1 MDFLSCLF
9 GSELAIPVIAASL
22 IGGLI
27 SVTGT
32 IVGRVLVALGVGVV
46 TYTGVQTGIDS
57 LLSNLDS
64 AISGVPADILGLLGF
79 MRVFLSC
86 LFGSELVGRVLVA
99 LGVFLSCLF
108 GSELAFI
115 HDAD

>member
-1 MDFLSCLF
+1 MAL
-9 GSELAIPVIAASL
+9 PVIAASL

-46 TYTGVQTGIDS
+46 TYTGVQLGIDS

-79 MRVFLSC
+79 MRVGEAINIIISAMSARML
-86 LFGSELVGRVLVA
+86 LNGLQGDTIKKWVLK
-99 LGVFLSCLF
+99 
-108 GSELAFI
+108 
-115 HDAD
+115 

>member
-1 MDFLSCLF
+1 MAL
-9 GSELAIPVIAASL
+9 PVIAASL

-46 TYTGVQTGIDS
+46 TYTGVQVGIDS

-79 MRVFLSC
+79 MRVGVAMNIIISAMSARML
-86 LFGSELVGRVLVA
+86 LNGLQGDTIKKWVLK
-99 LGVFLSCLF
+99 
-108 GSELAFI
+108 
-115 HDAD
+115 

>member
-1 MDFLSCLF
+1 MAL
-9 GSELAIPVIAASL
+9 PVIAASL

-46 TYTGVQTGIDS
+46 TYTGVQAGIDS
-57 LLSNLDS
+57 LLANLDS

-79 MRVFLSC
+79 MRVGEAMNIIISAMSARML
-86 LFGSELVGRVLVA
+86 LNGLQGDTIKKWVLK
-99 LGVFLSCLF
+99 
-108 GSELAFI
+108 
-115 HDAD
+115 

>member
-1 MDFLSCLF
+1 M
-9 GSELAIPVIAASL
+9 AIPVIVASL

-46 TYTGVQTGIDS
+46 TYTGVQVGIDS

-79 MRVFLSC
+79 MRVGEAMNIIISAMSARML
-86 LFGSELVGRVLVA
+86 LNGLQGDTIKKWVLK
-99 LGVFLSCLF
+99 
-108 GSELAFI
+108 
-115 HDAD
+115 

>member
-1 MDFLSCLF
+1 MAL
-9 GSELAIPVIAASL
+9 PVIAASL

-46 TYTGVQTGIDS
+46 TYTGVQVGIDS

-79 MRVFLSC
+79 MRVGEAMNIIISAMSARML
-86 LFGSELVGRVLVA
+86 LNGLQGDTIKKWVLK
-99 LGVFLSCLF
+99 
-108 GSELAFI
+108 
-115 HDAD
+115 

>member
-1 MDFLSCLF
+1 MAL
-9 GSELAIPVIAASL
+9 PVIAASL

-46 TYTGVQTGIDS
+46 TYTGVQVGIDS

-79 MRVFLSC
+79 MRVGEAMNIVISAMSARML
-86 LFGSELVGRVLVA
+86 LNGLQGDTIKKWVLK
-99 LGVFLSCLF
+99 
-108 GSELAFI
+108 
-115 HDAD
+115 

>member
-1 MDFLSCLF
+1 MAL
-9 GSELAIPVIAASL
+9 PVIAASL

-32 IVGRVLVALGVGVV
+32 IVGRVLVSLGVGVV
-46 TYTGVQTGIDS
+46 TYTGVQVGIDS

-79 MRVFLSC
+79 MRVGEAMNIIISAMSARML
-86 LFGSELVGRVLVA
+86 LNGLQGDTIKKWVLK
-99 LGVFLSCLF
+99 
-108 GSELAFI
+108 
-115 HDAD
+115 

>member
-1 MDFLSCLF
+1 M
-9 GSELAIPVIAASL
+9 AIPVIAATL

-46 TYTGVQTGIDS
+46 TYTGVQVGIDS

-64 AISGVPADILGLLGF
+64 AVSGVPADILGLLGF
-79 MRVFLSC
+79 MRVGEAMNIIISAMSARML
-86 LFGSELVGRVLVA
+86 LNGLQGDTIKKWVLK
-99 LGVFLSCLF
+99 
-108 GSELAFI
+108 
-115 HDAD
+115 

>member
-1 MDFLSCLF
+1 MAL
-9 GSELAIPVIAASL
+9 PVIAASL

-46 TYTGVQTGIDS
+46 TYTGVQVGIDS

-79 MRVFLSC
+79 MRVGEAMNITEIRKPGAYFRNWNFYRRTPNSD
-86 LFGSELVGRVLVA
+86 
-99 LGVFLSCLF
+99 
-108 GSELAFI
+108 I
-115 HDAD
+115 

>member
-1 MDFLSCLF
+1 MAL
-9 GSELAIPVIAASL
+9 PVIAAAA

-46 TYTGVQTGIDS
+46 TYTGVQVGIDS

-79 MRVFLSC
+79 MRVGEAMNIVISAMSARML
-86 LFGSELVGRVLVA
+86 LNGLQGDTIKKWVLK
-99 LGVFLSCLF
+99 
-108 GSELAFI
+108 
-115 HDAD
+115 

>member
-1 MDFLSCLF
+1 MALP
-9 GSELAIPVIAASL
+9 IIAASL

-46 TYTGVQTGIDS
+46 TYTGVQVGIDS
-57 LLSNLDS
+57 LLYNLDS

-79 MRVFLSC
+79 MRVGEALNIIISAMSARM
-86 LFGSELVGRVLVA
+86 LLNGLQGDTIKKWVLK
-99 LGVFLSCLF
+99 
-108 GSELAFI
+108 
-115 HDAD
+115 

>member
-1 MDFLSCLF
+1 MAL
-9 GSELAIPVIAASL
+9 PVIAAAA

-46 TYTGVQTGIDS
+46 TYTGVQAGIDS

-64 AISGVPADILGLLGF
+64 AIAGVPADILGLLGF
-79 MRVFLSC
+79 MRVGQALNIIISAMSARM
-86 LFGSELVGRVLVA
+86 LLNGLTGDTIKKWVLK
-99 LGVFLSCLF
+99 
-108 GSELAFI
+108 
-115 HDAD
+115 

>member
-1 MDFLSCLF
+1 M
-9 GSELAIPVIAASL
+9 AIPVIAASL

-32 IVGRVLVALGVGVV
+32 IVGRVLVSLGVGVV
-46 TYTGVQTGIDS
+46 TYTGVQVGIDS

-79 MRVFLSC
+79 MRVGEAMNIIISAMSARML
-86 LFGSELVGRVLVA
+86 LNGLQGDTIKKWVLK
-99 LGVFLSCLF
+99 
-108 GSELAFI
+108 
-115 HDAD
+115 

>member
-1 MDFLSCLF
+1 M
-9 GSELAIPVIAASL
+9 AIPVIAASL

-46 TYTGVQTGIDS
+46 TYTGVQVGIDS

-79 MRVFLSC
+79 MRVGEAINIIISAMSARML
-86 LFGSELVGRVLVA
+86 LNGLTGDTIKKWVLK
-99 LGVFLSCLF
+99 
-108 GSELAFI
+108 
-115 HDAD
+115 

>member
-1 MDFLSCLF
+1 M
-9 GSELAIPVIAASL
+9 AIPVIAASL

-46 TYTGVQTGIDS
+46 TYTGVQVGIDS

-79 MRVFLSC
+79 MRVGEAMNIVISAMSARML
-86 LFGSELVGRVLVA
+86 LNGLQGDTIKKWVLK
-99 LGVFLSCLF
+99 
-108 GSELAFI
+108 
-115 HDAD
+115 

>member
-1 MDFLSCLF
+1 M
-9 GSELAIPVIAASL
+9 AIPVIAASL

-32 IVGRVLVALGVGVV
+32 IAGRVLVALGVGVV
-46 TYTGVQTGIDS
+46 TYTGVQVGIDS

-79 MRVFLSC
+79 MRVGEAMNIIISAMSARML
-86 LFGSELVGRVLVA
+86 LNGLQGDTIKKWVLK
-99 LGVFLSCLF
+99 
-108 GSELAFI
+108 
-115 HDAD
+115 

>member
-1 MDFLSCLF
+1 MAL
-9 GSELAIPVIAASL
+9 PVIAASL

-46 TYTGVQTGIDS
+46 TYTGVQAGIDS

-64 AISGVPADILGLLGF
+64 AIAGVPADILGLLGF
-79 MRVFLSC
+79 MRVGQALNIIISAMSARM
-86 LFGSELVGRVLVA
+86 LLNGLTGDTIKKWVLK
-99 LGVFLSCLF
+99 
-108 GSELAFI
+108 
-115 HDAD
+115 

>member
-1 MDFLSCLF
+1 M
-9 GSELAIPVIAASL
+9 AIPVIAASL

-46 TYTGVQTGIDS
+46 TYTGVQFGIDS

-79 MRVFLSC
+79 MRVGEAINIIISAMSARML
-86 LFGSELVGRVLVA
+86 LNGLHGDTIKKWVLK
-99 LGVFLSCLF
+99 
-108 GSELAFI
+108 
-115 HDAD
+115 

>member
-1 MDFLSCLF
+1 MAL
-9 GSELAIPVIAASL
+9 PVIAASL

-46 TYTGVQTGIDS
+46 TYTGVQVGIDS

-79 MRVFLSC
+79 MRVGEAMNIIISAMSVRML
-86 LFGSELVGRVLVA
+86 LNGLQGDTIKKWVLK
-99 LGVFLSCLF
+99 
-108 GSELAFI
+108 
-115 HDAD
+115 

>member
-1 MDFLSCLF
+1 MAL
-9 GSELAIPVIAASL
+9 PVIAASL

-46 TYTGVQTGIDS
+46 TYTGVQLGIDS

-79 MRVFLSC
+79 MRVGEAMNIIISAMSARML
-86 LFGSELVGRVLVA
+86 LNGLQGDTIKKWVLK
-99 LGVFLSCLF
+99 
-108 GSELAFI
+108 
-115 HDAD
+115 